1 MQARRCDE
9 IGKYGAGM
17 AGIVKDTDLAICPWR
32 VDYFKLK
39 EVWGQY
45 CMVVVSPT
53 TKSYC
58 TCPVHAGTGG

>member
-1 MQARRCDE
+1 
-9 IGKYGAGM
+9 M

-53 TKSYC
+53 TKNYC